1 MHDMSHQMNHSQFL
15 AKNYALNATSGIWA
29 RPNYES
35 IKYSDGDATE
45 TSIGNIL
52 SSTKDLSVLS
62 PELRKHYTDWA
73 HLYHLSS
80 SRANVLRP
88 FKHSL
93 KGSVL
98 EIGAGCGAI
107 TRFLGECGADVL
119 ALEGSLRRAGVART
133 RTRDLSNVTVLAERF
148 ADFNVDYQFDV
159 ITLIGVLE
167 YANLFTGADNGPL
180 AMLQKVRKL
189 LKPEGRLIIAIEN
202 QLGLKYFAGANE
214 DHMGFPM
221 FGIEDRYTSKT
232 VRTFGRMELSELL
245 AQAGFPVTDFLA
257 CFPDY
262 KLPASIVTSLGASTK
277 SFDASALASQSV
289 AKDHL
294 KPEFQCFSPEL
305 AWPAIIR
312 NGLGLDLANSFLV
325 AAGASQ
331 NVKQATDILAYH
343 YSSDRRPEFA
353 KETIFHVGKSGE
365 VKLSYK
371 SLSSAN
377 EKLSASAEL
386 GRTTLRFDVPENG
399 PYCKGKP
406 LSEDFLKIVSKVGW
420 THESMRSYLKTYMGA
435 LSQFAG
441 VREAITI
448 DSQVSGRYVDCI
460 PTNIIQKTDASLE
473 LIDTEW
479 SISGDITVRWL
490 MFRAILSLSAL
501 PSDFAR
507 DEFGKIFSHEEFFI
521 LCFGLLDH
529 RLNRTSLMSL
539 FEEEHSLQNR
549 TSNAVY
555 DQQMI
560 ETFLDKPMPYEKYC
574 NVTAAYRDELGL
586 VRAELQAITTSRKWR
601 IALKISELT
610 PTFLKI
616 LVRKLLPAKSNRL

>member
-1 MHDMSHQMNHSQFL
+1 MHDMSPLKNHSQFL
-15 AKNYALNATSGIWA
+15 AKNYALNATSSIWA

-88 FKHSL
+88 FKSSL
-93 KGSVL
+93 KGSIL

-107 TRFLGECGADVL
+107 TRFLGESGADVL

-148 ADFNVDYQFDV
+148 ADFDVDHQFDV

-167 YANLFTGADNGPL
+167 YANLFTAADNAPL

-214 DHMGFPM
+214 DHMGKPM
-221 FGIEDRYTSKT
+221 FGIEDRYTNKT
-232 VRTFGRMELSELL
+232 VRTFGRLELSDLL
-245 AQAGFPVTDFLA
+245 AQAGFPVSDFLA

-289 AKDHL
+289 AKDPL
-294 KPEFQCFSPEL
+294 KPEYLCFSPEL
-305 AWPAIIR
+305 AWPAIMR

-325 AAGASQ
+325 AAGTGEYIKAP
-331 NVKQATDILAYH
+331 KDILAYH
-343 YSSDRRPEFA
+343 YSSERRPEFS
-353 KETIFHVGKSGE
+353 KETTFNLIPSGD
-365 VKLSYK
+365 VVVSYK
-371 SLSSAN
+371 SLSNDTA
-377 EKLSASAEL
+377 KLLATNEL
-386 GRTTLRFDVPENG
+386 GKTKLTFQVPEKAS
-399 PYCKGKP
+399 YSKGKS
-406 LSEDFLKIVSKVGW
+406 LAEDFLKIVTESGW
-420 THESMRSYLKTYMGA
+420 KHQSLTSFLKTYMSALGKFSGA
-435 LSQFAG
+435 
-441 VREAITI
+441 ETAITI
-448 DSQVSGRYVDCI
+448 DGRISGRYVDCI
-460 PTNIIQKTDASLE
+460 PTNIIKKQDSSLE
-473 LIDTEW
+473 FIDTEW
-479 SISGDITVRWL
+479 AIAGDIAVKWL
-490 MFRAILSLSAL
+490 IFRAILGLISL

-507 DEFGKIFSHEEFFI
+507 DESGRIYSYEEFFV
-521 LCFGLLDH
+521 LCFGFLDCQ
-529 RLNRTSLMSL
+529 LDKTALMSL
-539 FEEEHSLQNR
+539 FENEQSLQNQASS
-549 TSNAVY
+549 TASSPDKIQA
-555 DQQMI
+555 
-560 ETFLDKPMPYEKYC
+560 FLAQSMPFGKYC
-574 NVTAAYRDELGL
+574 NVTPQYRYELGL
-586 VRAELQAITTSRKWR
+586 VRAELKAITTSRKWQ
-601 IALKISELT
+601 IAMKISDLT
-610 PTFLKI
+610 PTFLKVVI
-616 LVRKLLPAKSNRL
+616 RKVLPKTAERY